1 MSRNWRCTLRSLTRL
16 HKNQLELLCD
26 QSEKKKLTTGVW
38 CDTPTNIVFQ
48 WKCLQHLNQ
57 FCFSTKHGSIAIFY
71 LTDWQD
77 FTSNDSNTI
86 HRRLEKDHWS
96 LSRKADKDKNPNFMR
111 WMTDIKQPA
120 LQRHLAGVT
129 PRSNVLRM
137 CERVGQIVGP
147 TLKCIWHI
155 FFFAGLFE
163 RFFTVM
169 KNGIYFIAIA
179 FFVAELFKV
188 LFHAI

>member
-1 MSRNWRCTLRSLTRL
+1 MWSKW
-16 HKNQLELLCD
+16 
-26 QSEKKKLTTGVW
+26 KKKINDWRVVW
-38 CDTPTNIVFQ
+38 HSD
-48 WKCLQHLNQ
+48 KYCLSRNQ

-86 HRRLEKDHWS
+86 HRRPEKDHWWR
-96 LSRKADKDKNPNFMR
+96 SRKADKDKNPNFMR
-111 WMTDIKQPA
+111 WMTDVKQPA

-137 CERVGQIVGP
+137 CERVGQIGGP
-147 TLKCIWHI
+147 TLSVYDTI
-155 FFFAGLFE
+155 FFAGLFE

>member
-1 MSRNWRCTLRSLTRL
+1 MWHSDKYCLSR
-16 HKNQLELLCD
+16 
-26 QSEKKKLTTGVW
+26 
-38 CDTPTNIVFQ
+38 
-48 WKCLQHLNQ
+48 NQ
-57 FCFSTKHGSIAIFY
+57 FCSSTKHGSLAIY
-71 LTDWQD
+71 DLTDWQD

-96 LSRKADKDKNPNFMR
+96 HSRKADKDKNPNFMR
-111 WMTDIKQPA
+111 WMTDVKQPA

-137 CERVGQIVGP
+137 CERVGQVGGP
-147 TLKCIWHI
+147 TLSEYDTI
-155 FFFAGLFE
+155 FFAGLFE